1 MLKRQSRKRKNIPPR
16 PRARDDPS
24 EDSLGLQTGSSS
36 DNWEAPALTL
46 ETLELT
52 SDTDA
57 VHGSPSKTCGRWKTQ
72 IGPFVSSE
80 PPALCAERNLEKL
93 PLLHQR
99 SMPLP
104 LNHVVSKLVLM
115 CLLGSAAPGK
125 GVCACGGGC
134 GEGPQSKETLD
145 WRPEP
150 RRDAS
155 EPQFSHTWNE
165 DRL

>member
-16 PRARDDPS
+16 PRARDDAS

-57 VHGSPSKTCGRWKTQ
+57 VRGSPLKTRGWWKTQ

-80 PPALCAERNLEKL
+80 PPALCAERDLEKL
-93 PLLHQR
+93 PLLHRR

-104 LNHVVSKLVLM
+104 LNHVTSKLVSDVSAGVSSFWEG
-115 CLLGSAAPGK
+115 CLCLRWR
-125 GVCACGGGC
+125 VWGGTAEQGNS
-134 GEGPQSKETLD
+134 GFEHLAWE
-145 WRPEP
+145 
-150 RRDAS
+150 RR
-155 EPQFSHTWNE
+155 
-165 DRL
+165 L